1 MSKLLDIH
9 FFFEFLLH
17 FYTHYRNIILL
28 FPVVFSIE
36 GAVGD
41 GFHQVL
47 GKDIRFVGEVC
58 DGSGNLSDTV
68 VGTGTETEFG
78 QRMLEQSVA
87 GFVDETIL
95 IEHLRGHL
103 CIAVDAGALE
113 THLLYLPCMY
123 HSLTDCRRGLSP
135 FALAQL

>member
-9 FFFEFLLH
+9 FFFECLLH

-36 GAVGD
+36 GTVGD

-95 IEHLRGHL
+95 IEHFRGHL

-113 THLLYLPCMY
+113 THLLYLSCMY
-123 HSLTDCRRGLSP
+123 HPLTDCRRGFSS

>member
-58 DGSGNLSDTV
+58 DGASNLSDTV

-95 IEHLRGHL
+95 IEHL
-103 CIAVDAGALE
+103 
-113 THLLYLPCMY
+113 
-123 HSLTDCRRGLSP
+123 
-135 FALAQL
+135 

>member
-47 GKDIRFVGEVC
+47 GKDIRFVGDVC
-58 DGSGNLSDTV
+58 DGEGYFSDAVVVGNL
-68 VGTGTETEFG
+68 
-78 QRMLEQSVA
+78 MEQSRN
-87 GFVDETIL
+87 FV
-95 IEHLRGHL
+95 
-103 CIAVDAGALE
+103 
-113 THLLYLPCMY
+113 LYPN
-123 HSLTDCRRGLSP
+123 SL
-135 FALAQL
+135 

>member
-17 FYTHYRNIILL
+17 FYAHYRNIILL

-36 GAVGD
+36 RAVGD

-58 DGSGNLSDTV
+58 DGAGNLSDAVV
-68 VGTGTETEFG
+68 VGYL
-78 QRMLEQSVA
+78 MEQSRN
-87 GFVDETIL
+87 FVFYPTS
-95 IEHLRGHL
+95 H
-103 CIAVDAGALE
+103 
-113 THLLYLPCMY
+113 
-123 HSLTDCRRGLSP
+123 
-135 FALAQL
+135 

>member
-36 GAVGD
+36 RAVGD

-95 IEHLRGHL
+95 IEHL
-103 CIAVDAGALE
+103 
-113 THLLYLPCMY
+113 
-123 HSLTDCRRGLSP
+123 
-135 FALAQL
+135 